1 MRVILHM
8 VVAVGLFVAAVIIAG
23 CDAAR
28 VGQW

>member
-1 MRVILHM
+1 MRLVLHM
-8 VVAVGLFVAAVIIAG
+8 VVVIALFVAAVILTG

>member
-1 MRVILHM
+1 M
-8 VVAVGLFVAAVIIAG
+8 VVAVVLFVAAVIIAG